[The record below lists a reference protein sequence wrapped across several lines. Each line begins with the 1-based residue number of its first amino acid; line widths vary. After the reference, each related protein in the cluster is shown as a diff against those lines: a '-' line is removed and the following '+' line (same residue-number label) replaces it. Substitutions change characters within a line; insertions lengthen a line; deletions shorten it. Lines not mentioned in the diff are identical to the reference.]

1 MTYKNKITALLSII
15 AVLALLYTASLV
27 FDPEKTGS
35 RSSSYAWLD
44 SKASSRV
51 TRISLSGDS
60 KLELKKTGGYW
71 YVSSEGM
78 EYPARKLRVDDFI
91 GILTAHAPYPVVSSQ
106 GSSHKRPGLDDD
118 SAARVSVFAEGASLL
133 DLLIGGQD
141 SSGRGVYLRKYGQNE
156 VRSGDDKFN
165 LYVTGPVTSWYNLKL
180 FPETEDGGLEADGV
194 NSLSVY
200 TPETRQDF
208 NRMNREWAI
217 SGIGVENTDQYAVD
231 SYIRTILYAE
241 GDDFTSSDQVRDL
254 DFNHNRIV
262 LELAKGGIK
271 TIRLTEAD
279 DQGRCYAQVS
289 GSDYVYSIAGWMSQR
304 LFKAASDFEKR

>member
-44 SKASSRV
+44 SKTSSRV

-60 KLELKKTGGYW
+60 KWELKKTSGYW
-71 YVSSEGM
+71 YVLNEGM
-78 EYPARKLRVDDFI
+78 EYPARRLRVEDFV
-91 GILTAHAPYPVVSSQ
+91 GILTAHAPYPVVSSSA
-106 GSSHKRPGLDDD
+106 SSHKRLGLDDD
-118 SAARVSVFAEGASLL
+118 SAARVSVFADNVSLL
-133 DLLIGGQD
+133 DLLIGSSD
-141 SSGRGVYLRKYGQNE
+141 SSGRGIYLRKYGQNE
-156 VRSGDDKFN
+156 VRSGDDKFS

-194 NSLSVY
+194 LSLSVH
-200 TPETRQDF
+200 TPEGRQDF
-208 NRMNREWAI
+208 NRVNREWAI
-217 SGIGVENTDQYAVD
+217 SGIGVENPDQYAVD

-241 GDDFTSSDQVRDL
+241 GDDFASSVQIGDL
-254 DFNHNRIV
+254 DFNNSRIV
-262 LELAKGGIK
+262 LDLAKGGIK
-271 TIRLTEAD
+271 TVRLTEAD
-279 DQGRCYAQVS
+279 EQGRRYAQVS

>member
-1 MTYKNKITALLSII
+1 MTYKNKISALLSLI

-51 TRISLSGDS
+51 TRISLSGQTE
-60 KLELKKTGGYW
+60 LELKKTGGLW
-71 YVSSEGM
+71 YVSNEGID
-78 EYPARKLRVDDFI
+78 YPARRLRVEDFV
-91 GILTAHAPYPVVSSQ
+91 GILAARAPYPVVSSQ
-106 GSSHKRPGLDDD
+106 GSSHKRLGLDDD
-118 SAARVSVFAEGASLL
+118 SATRVSVFADNVSLL
-133 DLLIGGQD
+133 DLLIGGSD

-156 VRSGDDKFN
+156 VRSGDDKFS

-194 NSLSVY
+194 RSLSVY
-200 TPETRQDF
+200 SPEGRQDF
-208 NRMNREWAI
+208 NRVNREWAI
-217 SGIGVENTDQYAVD
+217 SGIGVENPDQNAVD

-241 GDDFTSSDQVRDL
+241 GDDFASSVTVGDL
-254 DFNHNRIV
+254 DFNHSRIV
-262 LELAKGGIK
+262 LELANGGTK
-271 TIRLTEAD
+271 TVRLTEAD
-279 DQGRCYAQVS
+279 EQGRRYAQVS